1 MDNSHSLSSR
11 RNIVTSPLVLPTSVA
26 STSKVTRSTLDD
38 SAPISTGTPASNAQL
53 DPPPLGASTSSRQGS
68 SSSSGNND
76 QMYIKRHVRRRLAHA
91 KENCDKELKNIINSI
106 TAYVE
111 ERIQD
116 MDYDD
121 LGSAIAPSETGS
133 DDGGTEA
140 DLDIPTSKHSR
151 HRTST
156 RSTSS
161 HCFRCN
167 NSLRHFCPFPKFRSL
182 LEQQHRNGIS
192 FYCKLEP

>member
-1 MDNSHSLSSR
+1 MDHSHSLSSR

-26 STSKVTRSTLDD
+26 STSKVTTSTLDD
-38 SAPISTGTPASNAQL
+38 STPASTGTPASNPQL
-53 DPPPLGASTSSRQGS
+53 DPPPLGASTSSRHGQGS
-68 SSSSGNND
+68 SSSAAGND
-76 QMYIKRHVRRRLAHA
+76 QMYIKRHIRRRLAHA

-151 HRTST
+151 HRTSIL
-156 RSTSS
+156 TSS
-161 HCFRCN
+161 PLF
-167 NSLRHFCPFPKFRSL
+167 SL
-182 LEQQHRNGIS
+182 
-192 FYCKLEP
+192 